1 MDMTLQLTQFLW
13 ALILPVG
20 ITIYM
25 KHIPRISKLWCI
37 KPAAESNI
45 FQRDRKMET
54 KRFKRWFIRSNYII

>member
-25 KHIPRISKLWCI
+25 KHIPRISKL
-37 KPAAESNI
+37 
-45 FQRDRKMET
+45 
-54 KRFKRWFIRSNYII
+54 